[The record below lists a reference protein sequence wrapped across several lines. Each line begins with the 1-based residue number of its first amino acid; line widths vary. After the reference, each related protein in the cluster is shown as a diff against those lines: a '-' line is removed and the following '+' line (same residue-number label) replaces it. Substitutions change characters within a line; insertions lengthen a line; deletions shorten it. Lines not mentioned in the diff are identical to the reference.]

1 MKRLWLGVVFLSLLL
16 FFGIWQAAGLSNI
29 HSDLS
34 HTLADAALAAE
45 RRDWDSA
52 DILSQQARAQWER
65 YRKLT
70 ASFADHEPLEEAEQ
84 LFAELQLCKALSL
97 EENYAVVCSEL
108 SQLCK
113 AIGESFQISWW
124 NVL

>member
-1 MKRLWLGVVFLSLLL
+1 MKRLWLGVAFLTLLL
-16 FFGIWQAAGLSNI
+16 IFGIWQTVEISKI

-34 HTLADAALAAE
+34 KTLSDAALAA
-45 RRDWDSA
+45 RIRDWDTA
-52 DILSQQARAQWER
+52 DTLSEAAQTQWDR

-84 LFAELQLCKALSL
+84 LFAELQICKGLSL
-97 EENYAVVCSEL
+97 EENYAVVCSDL
-108 SQLCK
+108 SQICK